1 MRGWWSF
8 TKGAVDNC
16 LENEWLSMILSGP
29 LDLLP
34 WSCNTGPTE
43 ELIPAVTRCAA
54 SCIYVYVLHNV
65 MNLPCCTIT
74 LNAEFLQSDC
84 NLKSSL
90 SPSALQYPHKRTH
103 KQCIVTIQDN
113 DIKLPLYW
121 NSSAGVIPSQRINE
135 GSVSPSQIDPF
146 IYVALG
152 IYLPSI
158 KEWWTPPKVRA
169 PAVNDTHDSALCQQA
184 NTPVCQIH
192 IYPTAII
199 YCT

>member
-1 MRGWWSF
+1 MLWILTTMRGWWSF
-8 TKGAVDNC
+8 TKRAVDNC

-34 WSCNTGPTE
+34 WSYNTGPTE

-54 SCIYVYVLHNV
+54 SCINVYVLHNV

-103 KQCIVTIQDN
+103 KQCIVTIQGN

-158 KEWWTPPKVRA
+158 KEW
-169 PAVNDTHDSALCQQA
+169 
-184 NTPVCQIH
+184 
-192 IYPTAII
+192 
-199 YCT
+199 